1 MFVCL
6 DTYRFRQV
14 LNDRSFFSAKD
25 DSLERLQGENGRL
38 AIAVEQLKMEVQ
50 KQSFDWQ
57 QKAKMEADFQGVSE
71 KLKEAELKYLL
82 TREEKDKVEKD
93 LKHTTE
99 RMIMLQKGLSDAQAT
114 IRTNEDKIKQLTA
127 ENFELRSLVKD
138 KDENLYREEK
148 LRMENMKSLDALK
161 IKLEKMGTD
170 EKKQR
175 ERLFSL
181 KSACSEANE
190 AYEIVKKQNYEMKR
204 DMEDVKKK
212 LSEKDSALEISEKEK
227 EKMEEQILNA
237 SRTIDDLRKSS
248 RRDESVSPDSALGIS
263 LTSAFEFGSG
273 PNSPNSVASDNAFSG
288 ESFGQETGLLC
299 KMPNMIENFRSVVRD
314 NEALRGKL
322 YEATVQKEKQESQ
335 LKHLSQVNDMLK
347 SEVAVK
353 EKSVHG
359 LEDKVKL
366 LEDETRDAKDK
377 VVELERSF
385 AVVSTQADLLKT
397 TLENREKDF
406 AELHEKIEI
415 QEEKEKTLELY
426 SKSVAEKFEYEASEK
441 KKYEAL
447 SRQLLEESAS
457 QKNQLGSIEKKLAA
471 SPSDRDDLFFSAH
484 GSVPMA
490 TVEDKVDSVLKKK
503 KDLEVLVSNLQAECA
518 DLQLANGEL
527 QKDLTQSL
535 ESQKLAREL
544 EGELK
549 ATRIRDQQ
557 ANAKIVNLE
566 EQKKSLQNESK
577 SLEAAIVESKK
588 KEEKLEIKVGAMKQT
603 ITDLEKSK
611 ESLQTEN
618 ENLKDNLR
626 RADEE
631 SCKLANELKM
641 FQAKMAEIEITN
653 DTFQAENERLR
664 TDIMAL
670 SEAKCDVELT
680 ISETERQMKKLK
692 ETADTERANREII
705 EVEKNEA
712 LNQCEELQDELNRAK
727 NRIEKTE
734 EKQREVEKSFEDM
747 EKSKFDSSSENRRLN
762 EELQLVKKD
771 LSEMEGRYKT
781 SIQEEENL
789 QQKLNLAN
797 LEVAKLKTANES
809 SAKRNETL
817 ERSLVESKG
826 NNEEL
831 EILLKKT
838 RMEKANVL
846 KDFSQKDEVIQQLE
860 AKNHELED
868 ERQSLTNDL
877 YVATKKVLAQQ
888 QNAETLMNEI
898 NHLNREMKGAIK
910 SALNKELKTTEG
922 EKPSQ
927 GDRDTTASD
936 SETLMQKVRQSIRAT
951 ERNLDFFRSEAKVPE
966 AESKNCQSD
975 VEFIDKE
982 FALLRSQVCSF
993 STTSQ
998 KLCEEIK
1005 KLKED
1010 LAQKESLREETKEK
1024 YDNLKE
1030 ENLENRESIIQL
1042 QSKCT
1047 ELESLFG
1054 EYEHKAEKQHSEL
1067 VRANQQM
1074 STLDSNLLRAEQKKT
1089 ALEKEL
1095 LVCHEKISHLE
1106 ANARAM
1112 KDEGRNDKKKIA
1124 TLETEYT
1131 EKQTLAREL
1140 ESTEETLRDLRGKFD
1155 DALKEKEESKA
1166 ELFGIREELRQ
1177 QQAELKNSRKEVDHL
1192 KKQMNSEKD
1201 TRQKVELDL
1210 NENAAVCKT
1219 YKNNLQ
1225 DLERSLARLREEN
1238 SDLEEKVSILEAAGS
1253 ALRKETELQAIEMK
1267 RLEEELADSKE
1278 QHSNLYK
1285 SHEGSEKERKKLV
1298 NEKIVSEE
1306 RITKLEGACNE
1317 LLKEKEMSSS
1327 KVVSLN
1333 EALEVIIASNEETA
1347 ANLKTDLLTTKKELS
1362 VTKSALERRQKQAEE
1377 LQEELKNDE
1386 LKIRSLEE
1394 KKQEVIEKY
1403 WTSQNELTE
1412 AEGTI
1417 DNLRAENKELKQQC
1431 ATSAQRIQHLQE
1443 TLQSERETN
1452 EKEVSAWSDQMNK
1465 LKTLHQKVIEE
1476 RGNLKRDLEHTQA
1489 SLTKTEDDLK
1499 QSSEVLGEKERVFS
1513 ADVTKRDQ
1521 ALENLSLQ
1529 NTSLTNELAKT
1540 KDALT
1545 KTSAENEDLKERL
1558 DLTTEKV
1565 DWLEKELQERN
1576 AEIEDL
1582 LAEAQAKMNVVRKMK
1597 ATNSGEHF
1605 AELPSSEFMARED
1618 EDGTDDGDAR
1628 PVTPLNTSMKDVVDS
1643 FHKACLSSFNDNRA
1657 LQQDLNAKSD
1667 EIARLDE
1674 SLQKERNNA
1683 SEMKKCLHD
1692 LEKKKGK
1699 LEDEVK
1705 RLRRRLEALKL
1716 KSVEMEK
1723 EKDNEITE
1731 TKGEKILLE
1740 KELWNTKEAL
1750 EEAKAKLKTAEE
1762 EKERYVKDLESSRKQ
1777 MVDAKIDIKGSQ
1789 QQLDA
1794 LQENILQLK
1803 RRTFELEANER
1814 ATQQLIQ
1821 DKDRELFANQS
1832 KIDEM
1837 EKLYDKANEKKTEL
1851 FTKLARADERI
1862 ASLENDCKDKAVDKS
1877 NLENEITALND
1888 SVNDKAIR
1896 LEKTAEELDDFREKC
1911 EELEIQRGSLQATN
1925 EILKHQLDATKKE
1938 CSQFQALLQKEKELC
1953 SILSGQM
1960 NEVKC
1965 EKDNLDRELKG
1976 VLEQKDHV
1984 QQMLNKSEENL
1995 NTAEDKAASSFHEI
2009 ENLKRQMVK
2018 VQSSACADS
2027 ARKQLEL
2034 GKLRAEA
2041 ESLKKE
2047 LKDREREYNES
2058 LTKFKVTEK
2067 ETEFLK
2073 KDLAQKHNRESELKL
2088 DLTSTNSKLQSYV
2101 IERECWE
2108 REVKSVL
2115 SEMEQQ
2121 KNANQSKEERLERL
2135 RTRYENEIKFLQ
2147 DRVDAL
2153 EREVRIIQEA
2163 SEQQRHADEIASKLA
2178 LESKDMEIDNLK
2190 LRLQATRMHTSE
2202 KSDVLEIMKDQLDER
2217 TRQIADLMEQLRM
2230 LKESYHLELGSL
2242 HADLKCAQMEN
2253 MLQKRGELSG
2263 SFGSRQESELLDAI
2277 KQSKKESERLRNLLK
2292 LKMKDM
2298 KSLRKHILS
2307 ERVSGTRKP
2316 GYTTY

>member
-1 MFVCL
+1 
-6 DTYRFRQV
+6 
-14 LNDRSFFSAKD
+14 
-25 DSLERLQGENGRL
+25 
-38 AIAVEQLKMEVQ
+38 MEVQ
-50 KQSFDWQ
+50 KQAFDWQ
-57 QKAKMEADFQGVSE
+57 QRAKMEADFQGVSE

-114 IRTNEDKIKQLTA
+114 IRTKEDKIKQLTA

-190 AYEIVKKQNYEMKR
+190 AYEIVKKQNYEIKR

-299 KMPNMIENFRSVVRD
+299 KMPNMIENFRAVVRD

-335 LKHLSQVNDMLK
+335 LKQLSQVNEILK

-366 LEDETRDAKDK
+366 LEDETGDAKDK

-406 AELHEKIEI
+406 AELNEKVEI

-426 SKSVAEKFEYEASEK
+426 SKSVAEKYEYEASEK

-447 SRQLLEESAS
+447 SRELLEESTS
-457 QKNQLGSIEKKLAA
+457 QKNQLESIEKKLAA
-471 SPSDRDDLFFSAH
+471 SPSDRDDIFFSAH
-484 GSVPMA
+484 GSVPIA
-490 TVEDKVDSVLKKK
+490 TVEDKVDIVLKKK
-503 KDLEVLVSNLQAECA
+503 KELEVLVSNLQAECT

-549 ATRIRDQQ
+549 ATRIRDEQ

-566 EQKKSLQNESK
+566 EQKKSLQNENK

-588 KEEKLEIKVGAMKQT
+588 KEEKLEIKVDAMKRT

-611 ESLQTEN
+611 ESFRTEN

-626 RADEE
+626 RADEG
-631 SCKLANELKM
+631 SCKLANELKT

-664 TDIMAL
+664 NDIMAL

-680 ISETERQMKKLK
+680 ISETERQIKKLK
-692 ETADTERANREII
+692 ETADKERANREII

-712 LNQCEELQDELNRAK
+712 LNQCEELQNELNRAK

-734 EKQREVEKSFEDM
+734 EKQREVEKSIEEM
-747 EKSKFDSSSENRRLN
+747 EKSKFDLSSDNRRLN

-781 SIQEEENL
+781 SIEKEENL

-817 ERSLVESKG
+817 EKSLVESKG

-838 RMEKANVL
+838 RLEKANVL

-910 SALNKELKTTEG
+910 SALNKELKTTEEG
-922 EKPSQ
+922 KPSQ
-927 GDRDTTASD
+927 GDGDTTASD
-936 SETLMQKVRQSIRAT
+936 SEALMQKVRQSIRAT

-975 VEFIDKE
+975 VEFINKE
-982 FALLRSQVCSF
+982 FALLSSQVCSF
-993 STTSQ
+993 SVTSQ

-1010 LAQKESLREETKEK
+1010 LVQKESLLKETKEK

-1054 EYEHKAEKQHSEL
+1054 EYENKAEKQHSEL

-1124 TLETEYT
+1124 TLEAEYT

-1140 ESTEETLRDLRGKFD
+1140 ENTEATLRDLRGKFD

-1253 ALRKETELQAIEMK
+1253 TLRKETELQAIEMR

-1298 NEKIVSEE
+1298 NEKVISEE

-1317 LLKEKEMSSS
+1317 LLKEKEMNSS

-1362 VTKSALERRQKQAEE
+1362 VTKSALERRQKQVEE

-1386 LKIRSLEE
+1386 LKIKSLEE

-1417 DNLRAENKELKQQC
+1417 DNLRAENKEFKQQC

-1476 RGNLKRDLEHTQA
+1476 RSNLKRDLEHTQA
-1489 SLTKTEDDLK
+1489 SLTRTEDDLK

-1521 ALENLSLQ
+1521 VLEDLSLQ
-1529 NTSLTNELAKT
+1529 NTNLTNELAKT

-1545 KTSAENEDLKERL
+1545 KTCAENDDLKERL

-1605 AELPSSEFMARED
+1605 AELPSTEFKARED
-1618 EDGTDDGDAR
+1618 EDGIDVDAR

-1657 LQQDLNAKSD
+1657 LQQGLNAKSD

-1683 SEMKKCLHD
+1683 SEMKRYLHD

-1731 TKGEKILLE
+1731 TKGEKLLLE
-1740 KELWNTKEAL
+1740 KELWNTKESL

-1821 DKDRELFANQS
+1821 DKDRALFANQS

-1851 FTKLARADERI
+1851 FAKLARADERI
-1862 ASLENDCKDKAVDKS
+1862 ASLENDCKDKAVDKA
-1877 NLENEITALND
+1877 NLENEITALKD

-1938 CSQFQALLQKEKELC
+1938 FSQFQALLQKEKELC
-1953 SILSGQM
+1953 STLSGQI
-1960 NEVKC
+1960 NEVKS
-1965 EKDNLDRELKG
+1965 EKDNLDRELKA
-1976 VLEQKDHV
+1976 VLEQKDHA

-1995 NTAEDKAASSFHEI
+1995 NTAEGKAASSFHEI

-2067 ETEFLK
+2067 ENEFLK

-2108 REVKSVL
+2108 REVKTVL

>member
-1 MFVCL
+1 
-6 DTYRFRQV
+6 
-14 LNDRSFFSAKD
+14 
-25 DSLERLQGENGRL
+25 
-38 AIAVEQLKMEVQ
+38 MEVQ
-50 KQSFDWQ
+50 KQAFDWQ
-57 QKAKMEADFQGVSE
+57 QKAKMEADFQGVSD
-71 KLKEAELKYLL
+71 KLKEAELKFML

-114 IRTNEDKIKQLTA
+114 IRTKEDKIKQLTA
-127 ENFELRSLVKD
+127 ENFELRSLVTD
-138 KDENLYREEK
+138 KDESLYREEK

-204 DMEDVKKK
+204 DMEHVKKR

-263 LTSAFEFGSG
+263 LTSAFEFSSG

-299 KMPNMIENFRSVVRD
+299 KMPTVIENFRAVVRD

-322 YEATVQKEKQESQ
+322 YEATVQKEKHESQ
-335 LKHLSQVNDMLK
+335 VKHLSQVNEMLK
-347 SEVAVK
+347 SDVTVK
-353 EKSVHG
+353 EKSVQG

-366 LEDETRDAKDK
+366 LEDETRDAKTK
-377 VVELERSF
+377 VAELERSF
-385 AVVSTQADLLKT
+385 AVVSSQADLLKT

-406 AELHEKIEI
+406 EELHERVEI
-415 QEEKEKTLELY
+415 QDEKEKTLELY
-426 SKSVAEKFEYEASEK
+426 SKSVAEKFEYEAGEK
-441 KKYEAL
+441 KKYEVL

-457 QKNQLGSIEKKLAA
+457 QKNQLESIEKKLAA
-471 SPSDRDDLFFSAH
+471 SPSDRDEIFFSAH

-490 TVEDKVDSVLKKK
+490 TVEDKVDVVLKKK

-518 DLQLANGEL
+518 DLQLANGVL
-527 QKDLTQSL
+527 QKDLTHSL
-535 ESQKLAREL
+535 ESEKLRREL

-549 ATRIRDQQ
+549 ATRIRDEQ
-557 ANAKIVNLE
+557 ANAKVVNLE
-566 EQKKSLQNESK
+566 EQKKSLQNENK
-577 SLEAAIVESKK
+577 SMEAAIMESKK

-603 ITDLEKSK
+603 ITDLEKSN
-611 ESLQTEN
+611 ESFQSEN

-631 SCKLANELKM
+631 SSKLASELKS

-653 DTFQAENERLR
+653 DAFQAENEKLR

-680 ISETERQMKKLK
+680 ISETERQIKKLK
-692 ETADTERANREII
+692 ETADKERANREMI
-705 EVEKNEA
+705 EAETNEA
-712 LNQCEELQDELNRAK
+712 LNQCEELQNELARAK
-727 NRIEKTE
+727 KCIGTME
-734 EKQREVEKSFEDM
+734 EKQRKADKSVEEM
-747 EKSKFDSSSENRRLN
+747 EKNKFDSSSENRRLN

-771 LSEMEGRYKT
+771 LSEMDGRYKK

-797 LEVAKLKTANES
+797 LEVAKLKTVNES

-817 ERSLVESKG
+817 EKNLVESKG
-826 NNEEL
+826 SNEEL

-838 RMEKANVL
+838 RLEKANVL
-846 KDFSQKDEVIQQLE
+846 KDVSQKDEVIQQLE
-860 AKNHELED
+860 AKKHELEE

-877 YVATKKVLAQQ
+877 YVATRKVLAQQ

-910 SALNKELKTTEG
+910 NTLNKDLKTTDD

-927 GDRDTTASD
+927 GDGETIVTDTD
-936 SETLMQKVRQSIRAT
+936 QGLMQNLRQSIRAT
-951 ERNLDFFRSEAKVPE
+951 ERNLDFFRSEANVPE
-966 AESKNCQSD
+966 VESKSCQRD
-975 VEFIDKE
+975 VEFINKE
-982 FALLRSQVCSF
+982 FALLSSQVSSF
-993 STTSQ
+993 ATTSH
-998 KLCEEIK
+998 KLCDKIK
-1005 KLKED
+1005 KLKEV
-1010 LAQKESLREETKEK
+1010 LAQKESLLEETKEK

-1030 ENLENRESIIQL
+1030 ENLENRDSIVQL

-1047 ELESLFG
+1047 ELVSLFG
-1054 EYEHKAEKQHSEL
+1054 EYENKAEKQHSEL
-1067 VRANQQM
+1067 IRTNQQI
-1074 STLDSNLLRAEQKKT
+1074 STLDSSLLRAEQKKT

-1106 ANARAM
+1106 ANTRAM

-1124 TLETEYT
+1124 TLEAEYT
-1131 EKQTLAREL
+1131 EKQTLRREL
-1140 ESTEETLRDLRGKFD
+1140 ENTEATLRDLRGKFD
-1155 DALKEKEESKA
+1155 DALKEKEEAKA
-1166 ELFGIREELRQ
+1166 ELYGTREELRQ
-1177 QQAELKNSRKEVDHL
+1177 QQAELKNSRKEVDNL

-1238 SDLEEKVSILEAAGS
+1238 SDLEEKVSILEATGN
-1253 ALRKETELQAIEMK
+1253 ALRKETELQAMEMK

-1317 LLKEKEMSSS
+1317 LLKEKETSSS
-1327 KVVSLN
+1327 KVLSLN

-1347 ANLKTDLLTTKKELS
+1347 ANLKTDLLTAKKELS
-1362 VTKSALERRQKQAEE
+1362 VTKSALERRQKQVED

-1394 KKQEVIEKY
+1394 KKQEVFEKY

-1465 LKTLHQKVIEE
+1465 LKTLHQKVTEE
-1476 RGNLKRDLEHTQA
+1476 RGNLKRDLDHTQA
-1489 SLTKTEDDLK
+1489 SLTETEDNLK
-1499 QSSEVLGEKERVFS
+1499 QTNEVLGEKERVFS
-1513 ADVTKRDQ
+1513 DDVTKRDQ
-1521 ALENLSLQ
+1521 ALEDLSMQ
-1529 NTSLTNELAKT
+1529 NTNLTNELAKT
-1540 KDALT
+1540 KEALT
-1545 KTSAENEDLKERL
+1545 KTCSENDDLKERL
-1558 DLTTEKV
+1558 DLSTEKV

-1582 LAEAQAKMNVVRKMK
+1582 LAEAQAKINVVRKMK

-1618 EDGTDDGDAR
+1618 EEGIDGVDDR

-1643 FHKACLSSFNDNRA
+1643 FHKACLSSFNDNRT
-1657 LQQDLNAKSD
+1657 LQQELNAKSD
-1667 EIARLDE
+1667 EISRLDE

-1683 SEMKKCLHD
+1683 SEMKKYQHD

-1705 RLRRRLEALKL
+1705 KLRRRLEALKI

-1740 KELWNTKEAL
+1740 KELWNTKGAL
-1750 EEAKAKLKTAEE
+1750 EEAKAKLKSAEE
-1762 EKERYVKDLESSRKQ
+1762 EKERYAKDLESSRKQ
-1777 MVDAKIDIKGSQ
+1777 IVDAKIDIKGSQ

-1814 ATQQLIQ
+1814 ATQQLMQ

-1832 KIDEM
+1832 KINEL
-1837 EKLYDKANEKKTEL
+1837 EKLYDNANEKKMEL

-1862 ASLENDCKDKAVDKS
+1862 ASLENDCRDIAEHKA
-1877 NLENEITALND
+1877 NLENEITALKD
-1888 SVNDKAIR
+1888 SVKDKATR
-1896 LEKTAEELDDFREKC
+1896 LEKTEKELDDSSEKC
-1911 EELEIQRGSLQATN
+1911 EELEIQRGSLQATS
-1925 EILKHQLDATKKE
+1925 EILKHQLDAMKKE
-1938 CSQFQALLQKEKELC
+1938 CSQFNALLQTEKELC
-1953 SILSGQM
+1953 NTFSGQLSELK
-1960 NEVKC
+1960 NEK
-1965 EKDNLDRELKG
+1965 ENLDRELKG

-2027 ARKQLEL
+2027 ARKQLEI

-2041 ESLKKE
+2041 ESLRKE
-2047 LKDREREYNES
+2047 LKDREREHNES

-2067 ETEFLK
+2067 ENEFLK
-2073 KDLAQKHNRESELKL
+2073 KDLAQKHNKESELKL

-2121 KNANQSKEERLERL
+2121 KNASHSKEEKLERL

-2147 DRVDAL
+2147 DRVEAL

-2202 KSDVLEIMKDQLDER
+2202 KSDVLEIMKDQLDEH

-2253 MLQKRGELSG
+2253 MLQRRGELSG
-2263 SFGSRQESELLDAI
+2263 SSGSRQESELLDSI
-2277 KQSKKESERLRNLLK
+2277 KQSRRESERLKNLLK

-2307 ERVSGTRKP
+2307 ERVSGSRKP

>member
-1 MFVCL
+1 
-6 DTYRFRQV
+6 
-14 LNDRSFFSAKD
+14 
-25 DSLERLQGENGRL
+25 
-38 AIAVEQLKMEVQ
+38 MEVQ
-50 KQSFDWQ
+50 KQAFDWQ
-57 QKAKMEADFQGVSE
+57 QRAKMEADFQGVSE
-71 KLKEAELKYLL
+71 KLKEAEVKYLL

-204 DMEDVKKK
+204 NMEDVKKK

-299 KMPNMIENFRSVVRD
+299 KMPNMIENFRAVVRD

-335 LKHLSQVNDMLK
+335 LKHLSQVNEILK

-353 EKSVHG
+353 EKSIHG

-406 AELHEKIEI
+406 AELNEKVEI

-426 SKSVAEKFEYEASEK
+426 SKSVAEKYEYEASEK

-447 SRQLLEESAS
+447 SRELLEESTS
-457 QKNQLGSIEKKLAA
+457 QKNQLESIEKKLAA
-471 SPSDRDDLFFSAH
+471 SPSDRDDIFFSAH
-484 GSVPMA
+484 GSVPIA
-490 TVEDKVDSVLKKK
+490 TVEDKVDIVLKKK
-503 KDLEVLVSNLQAECA
+503 KDLEVMVSNLQAECA

-549 ATRIRDQQ
+549 ATRIRDEQ

-566 EQKKSLQNESK
+566 EQKKSLQNENK

-588 KEEKLEIKVGAMKQT
+588 KEEKLEIKVDAMKQT

-611 ESLQTEN
+611 ESFRTEN

-631 SCKLANELKM
+631 SCKLANELKT

-680 ISETERQMKKLK
+680 ISETERQIKKLK
-692 ETADTERANREII
+692 ETADKERANREII

-712 LNQCEELQDELNRAK
+712 LNQCEELQNELNRAK

-734 EKQREVEKSFEDM
+734 EKQREVEKSIEEM
-747 EKSKFDSSSENRRLN
+747 EKSKFDLSSDNRRLN

-817 ERSLVESKG
+817 EKSLVESKG

-838 RMEKANVL
+838 RLEKANVL

-860 AKNHELED
+860 AKKHELED

-877 YVATKKVLAQQ
+877 YVATKKILAQQ
-888 QNAETLMNEI
+888 KNAETLMNEI

-927 GDRDTTASD
+927 GDGDTTASD
-936 SETLMQKVRQSIRAT
+936 SEALMQKVRQSIRAT

-975 VEFIDKE
+975 VEFINKE
-982 FALLRSQVCSF
+982 FALLSSQVCSF
-993 STTSQ
+993 SNTSQ

-1005 KLKED
+1005 KLKSD
-1010 LAQKESLREETKEK
+1010 LAQKEFLLEETKEK

-1054 EYEHKAEKQHSEL
+1054 EYENKAEKQHSEL

-1124 TLETEYT
+1124 TLEAEYT

-1140 ESTEETLRDLRGKFD
+1140 ENTEATLRDLRGKFD
-1155 DALKEKEESKA
+1155 DTLKEKEESKA

-1177 QQAELKNSRKEVDHL
+1177 QHAELKNSRKEVDHL

-1201 TRQKVELDL
+1201 TRQKAELDL

-1267 RLEEELADSKE
+1267 RLEEELSDSKE

-1333 EALEVIIASNEETA
+1333 EALEVIIASNEATA

-1362 VTKSALERRQKQAEE
+1362 VTKSALERRQKQVEE

-1386 LKIRSLEE
+1386 LKIKSLEE

-1417 DNLRAENKELKQQC
+1417 DNLRAENKEFKQRC

-1476 RGNLKRDLEHTQA
+1476 RSNLKRDLEHTQA
-1489 SLTKTEDDLK
+1489 SLTRTEDDLK

-1521 ALENLSLQ
+1521 ALEDLSLQ
-1529 NTSLTNELAKT
+1529 NTNLTNELAKT

-1545 KTSAENEDLKERL
+1545 KTCAENDDLKERL

-1618 EDGTDDGDAR
+1618 EDGIDVDAR

-1657 LQQDLNAKSD
+1657 LQQGLNAKSD

-1683 SEMKKCLHD
+1683 SEMKRYLHD

-1731 TKGEKILLE
+1731 TKGEKLLLE
-1740 KELWNTKEAL
+1740 KELWNTKESL

-1821 DKDRELFANQS
+1821 DKDRALFANQS

-1851 FTKLARADERI
+1851 FAKLARADERI
-1862 ASLENDCKDKAVDKS
+1862 ASLENDCKDKAVDKA
-1877 NLENEITALND
+1877 NLENDITALKD
-1888 SVNDKAIR
+1888 SVNDKAVR
-1896 LEKTAEELDDFREKC
+1896 LEKTAEESDDFREKC

-1953 SILSGQM
+1953 STLSGQI
-1960 NEVKC
+1960 NEVKS
-1965 EKDNLDRELKG
+1965 EKDNLDRELKA
-1976 VLEQKDHV
+1976 VLEQKDHA

-1995 NTAEDKAASSFHEI
+1995 NTAEGKAASSFHEI

-2047 LKDREREYNES
+2047 LKDREREHNES

-2067 ETEFLK
+2067 ENEFLK

-2108 REVKSVL
+2108 REVKTVL

>member
-1 MFVCL
+1 M
-6 DTYRFRQV
+6 RI
-14 LNDRSFFSAKD
+14 
-25 DSLERLQGENGRL
+25 E
-38 AIAVEQLKMEVQ
+38 VEQVKMEVQ
-50 KQSFDWQ
+50 KQAFDWQ
-57 QKAKMEADFQGVSE
+57 QKAKMESDLQGISE
-71 KLKEAELKYLL
+71 KLKEAEVKYLL
-82 TREEKDKVEKD
+82 TKEEKDKVEKD

-114 IRTNEDKIKQLTA
+114 IRTNEHKIKQLTA
-127 ENFELRSLVKD
+127 ENFELRSLIKH
-138 KDENLYREEK
+138 KDESLYREEK
-148 LRMENMKSLDALK
+148 LRMENMKSFDALK
-161 IKLEKMGTD
+161 IKLEKMGID

-204 DMEDVKKK
+204 DMEDVKKR
-212 LSEKDSALEISEKEK
+212 LSERDSALEISEKEK

-237 SRTIDDLRKSS
+237 SRTIDDLRKNS

-263 LTSAFEFGSG
+263 LTSAFEFSSG

-299 KMPNMIENFRSVVRD
+299 KMPTMIENFREVVRD
-314 NEALRGKL
+314 NEVLRGKL
-322 YEATVQKEKQESQ
+322 YEATVQKEKQDSQIQYLSQ
-335 LKHLSQVNDMLK
+335 LNEMMK
-347 SEVAVK
+347 SDVAVK
-353 EKSVHG
+353 DKSVQG
-359 LEDKVKL
+359 LEDKVKM
-366 LEDETRDAKDK
+366 LEHENQDAKNK

-397 TLENREKDF
+397 TLENREEDF
-406 AELHEKIEI
+406 AELQEKVEI

-441 KKYEAL
+441 KKYEVL
-447 SRQLLEESAS
+447 SRQLLEESTS
-457 QKNQLGSIEKKLAA
+457 QKNQLESIEKKLAA
-471 SPSDRDDLFFSAH
+471 SPSDRDDIFFSAP

-490 TVEDKVDSVLKKK
+490 TVEDKVDIVLKKK
-503 KDLEVLVSNLQAECA
+503 KDLEVQLSNLQAECA

-535 ESQKLAREL
+535 ESEKRRREL
-544 EGELK
+544 EEELK
-549 ATRIRDQQ
+549 ATRIRDEQVS
-557 ANAKIVNLE
+557 AKVVKLE
-566 EQKKSLQNESK
+566 EQKKSLLNENQ
-577 SLEAAIVESKK
+577 SLEATIVESKK
-588 KEEKLEIKVGAMKQT
+588 KEEKLDIKVGTMRQT
-603 ITDLEKSK
+603 ISDLEKAN
-611 ESLQTEN
+611 ESFQTDN
-618 ENLKDNLR
+618 ENLKDNLK

-631 SCKLANELKM
+631 SSKLANELKS

-653 DTFQAENERLR
+653 DAFQAENEKLR

-680 ISETERQMKKLK
+680 ISETERRIKKLK
-692 ETADTERANREII
+692 ETADKERANREIV
-705 EVEKNEA
+705 EAEKNEA
-712 LNQCEELQDELNRAK
+712 FNQCEELQNELNRAK
-727 NRIEKTE
+727 KRLEALE
-734 EKQREVEKSFEDM
+734 EKQKEAENSVEEM
-747 EKSKFDSSSENRRLN
+747 EKSKADSSSENRRLN

-771 LSEMEGRYKT
+771 LSEMEGRYKK

-797 LEVAKLKTANES
+797 LEVSKLTTANES
-809 SAKRNETL
+809 GAKRNETL
-817 ERSLVESKG
+817 ERNLVESKG

-838 RMEKANVL
+838 RLEKANVL
-846 KDFSQKDEVIQQLE
+846 KDVSQKDEIIQHLE
-860 AKNHELED
+860 AKKHDLEE

-877 YVATKKVLAQQ
+877 YIATRKVLAQQ
-888 QNAETLMNEI
+888 QNAETLINEI
-898 NHLNREMKGAIK
+898 NHLNREMKGSIK
-910 SALNKELKTTEG
+910 NALNKELKTTED
-922 EKPSQ
+922 EKSLQ
-927 GDRDTTASD
+927 GDGDAIVSD
-936 SETLMQKVRQSIRAT
+936 SEVLMQNLRQNIRAT
-951 ERNLDFFRSEAKVPE
+951 ERNLDFFRSEAKVPDQ
-966 AESKNCQSD
+966 ESKSCQRD
-975 VEFIDKE
+975 VEFINKE
-982 FALLRSQVCSF
+982 FALLSNQVSSF
-993 STTSQ
+993 STTSN

-1010 LAQKESLREETKEK
+1010 LAQKETLLEETKEK
-1024 YDNLKE
+1024 YDNLNE

-1054 EYEHKAEKQHSEL
+1054 EYENKAEKQHSEL
-1067 VRANQQM
+1067 VRANQQI
-1074 STLDSNLLRAEQKKT
+1074 SSLDSNLSRADQKKI

-1106 ANARAM
+1106 ANTRAM

-1124 TLETEYT
+1124 TLEAEYT

-1140 ESTEETLRDLRGKFD
+1140 ENTEATLRDLRGKFD
-1155 DALKEKEESKA
+1155 DALKVKEEAKA
-1166 ELFGIREELRQ
+1166 ELYGIREELRQ
-1177 QQAELKNSRKEVDHL
+1177 QQVELKNSRKEVDHL
-1192 KKQMNSEKD
+1192 KKKINSEKD

-1238 SDLEEKVSILEAAGS
+1238 SDLEEKVSILETTGNAM
-1253 ALRKETELQAIEMK
+1253 RKETELQAIEMK
-1267 RLEEELADSKE
+1267 RLEEELADTKE
-1278 QHSNLYK
+1278 QHSNLCK
-1285 SHEGSEKERKKLV
+1285 SHEGSEKERKKLI

-1306 RITKLEGACNE
+1306 RITKLEGACDE
-1317 LLKEKEMSSS
+1317 LLKEKETSSS
-1327 KVVSLN
+1327 KVLSLN

-1362 VTKSALERRQKQAEE
+1362 ITKSALERRQRQVEE

-1394 KKQEVIEKY
+1394 KKQEAFEKY

-1417 DNLRAENKELKQQC
+1417 DNLRAENNELKEQC
-1431 ATSAQRIQHLQE
+1431 TTSSQRIQQLQE

-1465 LKTLHQKVIEE
+1465 LKTLHQKMTEE
-1476 RGNLKRDLEHTQA
+1476 RGNLKRDLDHTQA
-1489 SLTKTEDDLK
+1489 TLTKIEDDLK
-1499 QSSEVLGEKERVFS
+1499 QTSEVLGEKERVFND
-1513 ADVTKRDQ
+1513 DVTKRDQ
-1521 ALENLSLQ
+1521 ALEDLSVQ
-1529 NTSLTNELAKT
+1529 NTNLTNELTKA

-1545 KTSAENEDLKERL
+1545 KTCSENDDLKERL
-1558 DLTTEKV
+1558 AITTEKV
-1565 DWLEKELQERN
+1565 EYLEKELQERN

-1582 LAEAQAKMNVVRKMK
+1582 LAEAQAKINVVRKMK

-1605 AELPSSEFMARED
+1605 AELPSSEFLSKDVQEGI
-1618 EDGTDDGDAR
+1618 DGVDAR
-1628 PVTPLNTSMKDVVDS
+1628 PDTPLNTSMKDVVNS
-1643 FHKACLSSFNDNRA
+1643 FHKACLSSFKDNRA
-1657 LQQDLNAKSD
+1657 LQQELNAKSD

-1683 SEMKKCLHD
+1683 SEIKSYLHD
-1692 LEKKKGK
+1692 LEKKRGK
-1699 LEDEVK
+1699 LDDEVK

-1723 EKDNEITE
+1723 DKDNEITE

-1740 KELWNTKEAL
+1740 KELWHTKEAL
-1750 EEAKAKLKTAEE
+1750 EEANAKLKTAEE
-1762 EKERYVKDLESSRKQ
+1762 EKERYTKDLESSRKQ
-1777 MVDAKIDIKGSQ
+1777 IVDAKSDIKGSQ

-1832 KIDEM
+1832 KIDEL
-1837 EKLYDKANEKKTEL
+1837 EKLYDNANEKKTEL
-1851 FTKLARADERI
+1851 FTKLSRADERI
-1862 ASLENDCKDKAVDKS
+1862 ASLENDCQDKAADKT
-1877 NLENEITALND
+1877 NLENDITALKD
-1888 SVNDKAIR
+1888 SVKDKIAR
-1896 LEKTAEELDDFREKC
+1896 LEKTEEELGDSREKC

-1925 EILKHQLDATKKE
+1925 EILNHQLHATKKE
-1938 CSQFQALLQKEKELC
+1938 CAQFQALLQTEKELC
-1953 SILSGQM
+1953 SSFSGQL
-1960 NEVKC
+1960 NEVKS
-1965 EKDNLDRELKG
+1965 EKENLDRELKG
-1976 VLEQKDHV
+1976 VLEQKDHI
-1984 QQMLNKSEENL
+1984 QQILNKSEENL
-1995 NTAEDKAASSFHEI
+1995 NTAEDKVATSFHQI
-2009 ENLKRQMVK
+2009 ESLKRQMVK

-2027 ARKQLEL
+2027 ARKQLEI

-2041 ESLKKE
+2041 ESLRKE
-2047 LKDREREYNES
+2047 LKDKEREHNES

-2067 ETEFLK
+2067 ENEFLK

-2115 SEMEQQ
+2115 GEMEQQ
-2121 KNANQSKEERLERL
+2121 KNASQSKEEKLARL

-2147 DRVDAL
+2147 ERVDAL

-2163 SEQQRHADEIASKLA
+2163 NEQQRHADEIASKLA
-2178 LESKDMEIDNLK
+2178 LESKEMEIDNLK

-2202 KSDVLEIMKDQLDER
+2202 KSDVLEIMKEQLDER

-2253 MLQKRGELSG
+2253 MLQKHGELSE

-2277 KQSKKESERLRNLLK
+2277 KQSRKESERLRNLLK